1 MKVQSTTPF
10 DLNAYTHS
18 QQRTGQANQSNQP
31 TMITGKFDLSHDTDT
46 VEISNTSRQLA
57 SSDIVNHAAVYFGT
71 VQINESLER
80 LLKGQSSEVKETVY
94 GIIQSNLITDVTDEN
109 HRSALLELGLAQ
121 AQYIADSYMKGDQAT
136 EFMNTIR
143 QIGAIS
149 TTRTINPETKQVQ
162 YDTPLQRPVGAPEDY
177 VDLNYMMRKFQPQ
190 TYDKL
195 QDAIVNNK
203 DWGSILQNFAKQ
215 ASTNQAWIKE
225 YREDAARFAGN
236 LPAQNRYEKADTTN
250 LSSFI
255 HTVKEIIAQTDSS
268 NNKLLIDNIEAFMR
282 KLKPEGKAT

>member
-18 QQRTGQANQSNQP
+18 QQRTGQANQP
-31 TMITGKFDLSHDTDT
+31 TIITGQFNLSHDTDT
-46 VEISNTSRQLA
+46 VEISNASRQLA

-80 LLKGQSSEVKETVY
+80 LLKGQTPEVKETVY
-94 GIIQSNLITDVTDEN
+94 GIIQSNLITDVTEEDD
-109 HRSALLELGLAQ
+109 RSALLELGLTQ
-121 AQYIADSYMKGDQAT
+121 AQYIANNYMKGDQAT

-149 TTRTINPETKQVQ
+149 TTRTIHPETKQIQ
-162 YDTPLQRPVGAPEDY
+162 YNTPPQRPVGAPEDY

-203 DWGSILQNFAKQ
+203 DWSSILQNFAKQ
-215 ASTNQAWIKE
+215 ASTNQEWIKE
-225 YREDAARFAGN
+225 YREDAARSVGS
-236 LPAQNRYEKADTTN
+236 LPVQNRFEKADATN
-250 LSSFI
+250 LDSLVYA
-255 HTVKEIIAQTDSS
+255 VKEIIAQADSP

-282 KLKPEGKAT
+282 KLKPEGKDT